1 MSLLNQNGD
10 LEMPDEKDELSRRQ
24 AFKVI
29 AVGVGTAGTLQI
41 IDKTALAQEHA
52 HRDLSQ
58 EAKPEKP
65 RPRFFTAEE
74 LATITIIS
82 DLVIPTDERSPGA
95 KEAGVPEF
103 IDLMVSESSDE
114 IKAAWR
120 EGLKA
125 IDEKSQRDCSTNF
138 RSATPEQQIALL
150 KEISKNEGQ
159 PKNAVES
166 FFRRIKNLT
175 IDGYYTS
182 EIGIHKDLRYQG
194 NAYLK
199 EFKGCTH
206 PEHQA

>member
-1 MSLLNQNGD
+1 
-10 LEMPDEKDELSRRQ
+10 MPDKKDALSRRQ
-24 AFKVI
+24 ALKVI
-29 AVGVGTAGTLQI
+29 AVGVGTAGTLQV
-41 IDKTALAQEHA
+41 IDNTALAGEHA
-52 HRDLSQ
+52 HRVSQ
-58 EAKPEKP
+58 ETKPADQKP
-65 RPRFFTAEE
+65 RPKFFTAEE
-74 LATITIIS
+74 LATVTIIS
-82 DLVIPTDERSPGA
+82 DLVIPTDERSPCA

-103 IDLMVSESSDE
+103 IDLMVSESSE
-114 IKAAWR
+114 ETKGFWR

-150 KEISKNEGQ
+150 KEISKNELQ
-159 PKNAVES
+159 PKTAAEQ

>member
-1 MSLLNQNGD
+1 
-10 LEMPDEKDELSRRQ
+10 MPDEKDAVSRRQ
-24 AFKVI
+24 ALKVI

-41 IDKTALAQEHA
+41 VDRSALAREHA
-52 HRDLSQ
+52 HRGAPQ
-58 EAKPEKP
+58 EAKAEKS
-65 RPRFFTAEE
+65 RPKFFTAEE

-114 IKAAWR
+114 VKAAWR

-150 KEISKNEGQ
+150 KEISKNERQ
-159 PKNAVES
+159 PKSAAES

>member
-1 MSLLNQNGD
+1 
-10 LEMPDEKDELSRRQ
+10 MPDEKDELSRRQ
-24 AFKVI
+24 ALKVI

-41 IDKTALAQEHA
+41 IDKTALAREHA
-52 HRDLSQ
+52 HRGAPQ
-58 EAKPEKP
+58 EAKPEKS

-138 RSATPEQQIALL
+138 RSATPEQQITLL
-150 KEISKNEGQ
+150 KEISKNERQ
-159 PKNAVES
+159 PKTAAES

-182 EIGIHKDLRYQG
+182 EIGIQKDLRYQG

>member
-1 MSLLNQNGD
+1 MS
-10 LEMPDEKDELSRRQ
+10 DEKDAVSRRQ
-24 AFKVI
+24 ALKVI

-41 IDKTALAQEHA
+41 IDQTAFAQEHA
-52 HRDLSQ
+52 HRGATQ
-58 EAKPEKP
+58 ETKPEKS
-65 RPRFFTAEE
+65 RPKFFTAEE

-82 DLVIPTDERSPGA
+82 DLIIPTDERSPGA

-103 IDLMVSESSDE
+103 IDLMVSESPEE

-125 IDEKSQRDCSTNF
+125 IDEKCQRDCSTNF

-150 KEISKNEGQ
+150 KEISKNERQ
-159 PKNAVES
+159 PKTAPER
-166 FFRRIKNLT
+166 FFWRIKNLT

-182 EIGIHKDLRYQG
+182 EIGIQKDLRYQG

>member
-1 MSLLNQNGD
+1 MT
-10 LEMPDEKDELSRRQ
+10 EEKDAVSRRQ
-24 AFKVI
+24 ALKVI

-41 IDKTALAQEHA
+41 IDKTALAQEHV
-52 HRDLSQ
+52 HRGAPP
-58 EAKPEKP
+58 ETKPEKS
-65 RPRFFTAEE
+65 RFFTADE
-74 LATITIIS
+74 LATITIIC

-95 KEAGVPEF
+95 KEARVPEF
-103 IDLMVSESSDE
+103 IDLMVSESPE
-114 IKAAWR
+114 ETKTAWR

-125 IDEKSQRDCSTNF
+125 IDEKCQRDCSTKF

-150 KEISKNEGQ
+150 KEISKNERQ
-159 PKNAVES
+159 PKTAAES